1 MKIYFA
7 GSISGGRDDQEIYLE
22 LIEFLKEKGHK
33 VLTEHISDKNLSSY
47 GETKLTS
54 EDIYLR
60 DIEWI
65 KESDLFIAEVT
76 QVSLGVGYEI
86 GFAESLG
93 KKIICLYRERE
104 GKRLSAMID
113 GNKKIKVI
121 RYLEIDRI
129 KEELEKVLW
138 KFF

>member
-129 KEELEKVLW
+129 KEELEKVL
-138 KFF
+138 

>member
-22 LIEFLKEKGHK
+22 IIEFLKEKGHK
-33 VLTEHISDKNLSSY
+33 VLTEHIANSNLSSY
-47 GETKLTS
+47 GETNLTR
-54 EDIYLR
+54 EDIFLR
-60 DIEWI
+60 DVEWI
-65 KESDLFIAEVT
+65 RESDIFIAEVT

-93 KKIICLYRERE
+93 KKIVCLYREKE
-104 GKRLSAMID
+104 GKKLSAMVD

-121 RYLEIDRI
+121 KYLEIDKL
-129 KEELEKVLW
+129 KEELEKFL
-138 KFF
+138 

>member
-22 LIEFLKEKGHK
+22 IIEFLKGKGHK
-33 VLTEHISDKNLSSY
+33 VLTEHIANSNLSSY
-47 GETKLTS
+47 GETNLTR
-54 EDIYLR
+54 EKIYLR
-60 DIEWI
+60 DVEWI
-65 KESDLFIAEVT
+65 READIFIAEVT

-93 KKIICLYRERE
+93 KKIVCLYRERE
-104 GKRLSAMID
+104 GKKLSAMVD

-121 RYLEIDRI
+121 KYLEIDKL
-129 KEELEKVLW
+129 KEELEKFL
-138 KFF
+138 